1 MLIPYVLLSLK
12 SLGFLSGLGAN
23 PVEAI
28 IHDTGLWGIR
38 FLMLTL
44 LITPVALIKRIFS
57 GRPLPVKPDRDALSY
72 WVARDEPVQPK
83 ERFLKR
89 Y

>member
-1 MLIPYVLLSLK
+1 MKPEYTIWKKIAY
-12 SLGFLSGLGAN
+12 FLSRIVVAL
-23 PVEAI
+23 I
-28 IHDTGLWGIR
+28 
-38 FLMLTL
+38 LTLAYYL
-44 LITPVALIKRIFS
+44 LITPVALIKRLFS
-57 GRPLPVKPDRDALSY
+57 GRPLPVKPDKDALSY

>member
-1 MLIPYVLLSLK
+1 MKPEFSIWKKIAY
-12 SLGFLSGLGAN
+12 FLSRIVVVL
-23 PVEAI
+23 I
-28 IHDTGLWGIR
+28 
-38 FLMLTL
+38 LTLAYYL
-44 LITPVALIKRIFS
+44 LITPVALIKRLFR

>member
-1 MLIPYVLLSLK
+1 MKPEYAIWKKIAY
-12 SLGFLSGLGAN
+12 FLSRIVVAL
-23 PVEAI
+23 I
-28 IHDTGLWGIR
+28 
-38 FLMLTL
+38 LTLAYYL
-44 LITPVALIKRIFS
+44 LITPVALIKRLLS
-57 GRPLPVKPDRDALSY
+57 GRSLPVKPDRDALSY

>member
-1 MLIPYVLLSLK
+1 MKPEYAIWKKIAYFLIRIVV
-12 SLGFLSGLGAN
+12 A
-23 PVEAI
+23 
-28 IHDTGLWGIR
+28 
-38 FLMLTL
+38 LTLTLAYYL
-44 LITPVALIKRIFS
+44 LITPVALIKRLFS

>member
-1 MLIPYVLLSLK
+1 MKPEYAIWKKIAYFLIRIVV
-12 SLGFLSGLGAN
+12 A
-23 PVEAI
+23 
-28 IHDTGLWGIR
+28 
-38 FLMLTL
+38 LTLTLAYYL
-44 LITPVALIKRIFS
+44 LITPVALIKRLFS

-83 ERFLKR
+83 ERFLKQ

>member
-1 MLIPYVLLSLK
+1 MLYTIVIPFKMKPEYAILK
-12 SLGFLSGLGAN
+12 KISYFLSRIVVAL
-23 PVEAI
+23 I
-28 IHDTGLWGIR
+28 
-38 FLMLTL
+38 LTLAYYL
-44 LITPVALIKRIFS
+44 LITPVALIKRLFS
-57 GRPLPVKPDRDALSY
+57 GRPLPVKPDKDALSY

>member
-1 MLIPYVLLSLK
+1 MKPEYAIWKKIAY
-12 SLGFLSGLGAN
+12 FLSRIVVTL
-23 PVEAI
+23 I
-28 IHDTGLWGIR
+28 
-38 FLMLTL
+38 LTLAYYL
-44 LITPVALIKRIFS
+44 LITPFALIKRLFS